1 MDGDAGGLIH
11 SEIPAFAGCRRIFMA
26 ALIPGQALRA
36 TLTSFHCLARCDMAR
51 RNFGKRRKTAKRSL
65 GGQLLAR
72 LGQSMQLGIVAL
84 AVVGGH
90 HLLTSETGEKLVT
103 ELVTQPASEV
113 IAHVETARR
122 PASTQPGTQATTS
135 AKPNPPMPVPS
146 VDRKATTA
154 AIDRDA
160 ARPPAPIPAAVQIT
174 MCGSGARINCV
185 VDGDTI
191 WLGGQNIRIADID
204 TPEIFSPQ
212 CAAERERGERAAR
225 RLQQLVNAGPIELR
239 RGLRDEDRY
248 GRKLRTLHRDGRS
261 LGDILVAE
269 GLARK
274 WDGARRGWCA

>member
-1 MDGDAGGLIH
+1 
-11 SEIPAFAGCRRIFMA
+11 
-26 ALIPGQALRA
+26 
-36 TLTSFHCLARCDMAR
+36 MAR
-51 RNFGKRRKTAKRSL
+51 QTFGKRRRSVKRSL
-65 GGQLLAR
+65 GSQILAR

-90 HLLTSETGEKLVT
+90 HLLSSETGEQIVDTGERLVT
-103 ELVTQPASEV
+103 ELVTKPAGEIIEDVAGFSRSGP
-113 IAHVETARR
+113 T
-122 PASTQPGTQATTS
+122 
-135 AKPNPPMPVPS
+135 PPMPIPS
-146 VDRKATTA
+146 VDRQATTA

-160 ARPPAPIPAAVQIT
+160 VRPPAPIPAPVRLA

-191 WLGGQNIRIADID
+191 WLAGENIRIADID

-225 RLQQLVNAGPIELR
+225 RLHQLVNAGPIELR

>member
-1 MDGDAGGLIH
+1 
-11 SEIPAFAGCRRIFMA
+11 
-26 ALIPGQALRA
+26 
-36 TLTSFHCLARCDMAR
+36 
-51 RNFGKRRKTAKRSL
+51 
-65 GGQLLAR
+65 
-72 LGQSMQLGIVAL
+72 
-84 AVVGGH
+84 
-90 HLLTSETGEKLVT
+90 
-103 ELVTQPASEV
+103 
-113 IAHVETARR
+113 
-122 PASTQPGTQATTS
+122 
-135 AKPNPPMPVPS
+135 MPVPS
-146 VDRKATTA
+146 VDRQATTA

-160 ARPPAPIPAAVQIT
+160 VRPPAPIPAAVQIT

-248 GRKLRTLHRDGRS
+248 GRKLRTLHRGGRS